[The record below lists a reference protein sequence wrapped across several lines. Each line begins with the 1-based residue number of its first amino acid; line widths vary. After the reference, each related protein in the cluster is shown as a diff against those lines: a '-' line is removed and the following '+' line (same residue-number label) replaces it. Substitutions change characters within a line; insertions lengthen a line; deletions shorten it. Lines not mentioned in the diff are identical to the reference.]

1 MENIINIEGK
11 VCIITGVGKGIGY
24 ETAIAF
30 KNQGARLGLIT
41 RNEADLNKLL
51 KVLNADDLP
60 PQNLCQLF
68 KISYIEH
75 PKKPSSYSGLI
86 LYFLGDL

>member
-60 PQNLCQLF
+60 PQNL
-68 KISYIEH
+68 
-75 PKKPSSYSGLI
+75 
-86 LYFLGDL
+86 